1 MENVSIENII
11 KGLMLLS
18 VISLVVQFL
27 VERVKHLT
35 NPFILQH
42 WRKYTNPVF
51 AAVIGVIVAYLLNL
65 GFFESLGILSTHK
78 HVDMIFTGL
87 ATSASSVPINNLIK
101 KFEESRGNNQNEKGE

>member
-18 VISLVVQFL
+18 VIALVVQFL

-35 NPFILQH
+35 NPFILQQ

-65 GFFESLGILSTHK
+65 GFFESLGILSTNTHIDT
-78 HVDMIFTGL
+78 VFTGL
-87 ATSASSVPINNLIK
+87 ATSAGSVPINNLIK
-101 KFEESRGNNQNEKGE
+101 KFEESRVNNQKDE